1 MIVKVDSG
9 PGRTNIEMLAY
20 LKVLGIYCVPGVP
33 NTTHVTQE
41 TDQNYGL
48 FKTIFRS
55 NIETLSQAR
64 FDIQKTLQVQDLP
77 LLVFGGIDDITQ
89 VTLQDSFDRA
99 FSISANI
106 KCWKKCGAVPVT
118 RSALLADDV
127 RHQVVVEEDGTIDLE
142 TDSEAQLLIQLQQ
155 TNNVCCSIL
164 NSKGFDGYQLK
175 LNAPLVVKKKTLVV
189 TRPQTK
195 ERLDAIIEA
204 KGAGGMFHATGG
216 EHLNSDDY
224 FKSRTLIKRRSQIT
238 DMEKSKKEI
247 EDQVHVANERDRLI
261 ISKNTDLTEATKSSF
276 TVHEIKALL
285 KWKVR
290 KVPPGNKRSLVTL
303 YCTLPDPEKV
313 VPWSEEQEN
322 ELSTLKQE
330 TIDLKDTALA
340 VSTNQM
346 ARGITNNIELL
357 NTPEKEMLRDKLN

>member
-64 FDIQKTLQVQDLP
+64 FDMKKTLQVQDLP
-77 LLVFGGIDDITQ
+77 LLVFGGIDDVTK
-89 VTLQDSFDRA
+89 VTLEDSFEQA
-99 FSISANI
+99 FSVCANL
-106 KCWKKCGAVPVT
+106 KCWRKCGAVPVT
-118 RSALLADDV
+118 RSALLAEDV
-127 RHQVVVEEDGTIDLE
+127 RHQVVIEEDGTIDVE
-142 TDSEAQLLIQLQQ
+142 TDPEARLLIQLQQ
-155 TNNVCCSIL
+155 TNNLCCSIL

-175 LNAPLVVKKKTLVV
+175 LNAPLVVKQKTFVV

-224 FKSRTLIKRRSQIT
+224 FKSRTLIKRRIQIA
-238 DMEKSKKEI
+238 DMEKLKKEI
-247 EDQVHVANERDRLI
+247 EDQVHAANGRDLLLTT
-261 ISKNTDLTEATKSSF
+261 KGTDLTEETKKSF
-276 TVHEIKALL
+276 TVPEIKVLIKA
-285 KWKVR
+285 KVS
-290 KVPPGNKRSLVTL
+290 KVPQGNKPELVTL
-303 YCTLPDPEKV
+303 YCSLPEPEDI

-322 ELSTLKQE
+322 ELLTLKQE

-346 ARGITNNIELL
+346 ARGITNNIALL
-357 NTPEKEMLRDKLN
+357 NTPEKEKLRDKLN